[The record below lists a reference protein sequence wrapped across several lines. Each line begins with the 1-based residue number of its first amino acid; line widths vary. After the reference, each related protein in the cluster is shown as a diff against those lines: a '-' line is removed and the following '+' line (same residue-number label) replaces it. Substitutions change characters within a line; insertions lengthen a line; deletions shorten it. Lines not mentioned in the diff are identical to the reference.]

1 MQGSKRWA
9 PGWVIASVGNAEERE
24 PEGGGTE
31 IKLADI
37 QYPMPRAF
45 FKTIHTQTRA
55 LDIKLFMTQ
64 EERRVTTEKEL
75 EALSSDIF

>member
-1 MQGSKRWA
+1 MT
-9 PGWVIASVGNAEERE
+9 ASVGNAEERE

-31 IKLADI
+31 VKLADI

-64 EERRVTTEKEL
+64 EKMRLTMEKGL
-75 EALSSDIF
+75 EALSIDIF